1 MKKKA
6 TTKKTASKGSQSESA
21 KKEENTVMVSS
32 GRTGKGIKAANAFTP
47 RTEGLQPHSAFD
59 NAMKQ
64 FDQAASLLKLTA
76 SQTAMIKQPRK
87 CVEVTLPIRMDDGTI
102 QTFTGFRV
110 QHNIARGP
118 AKGGVRYHQDV
129 NLDEVK
135 ALSFWMTFKCAVA
148 NIPMG
153 GAKGGIIVDP
163 KKLSLGELERLSRRY
178 FSELEEMFGP
188 DRDVPAPDVNTT
200 PQIMGW
206 FMDTYSMHKREHL
219 PAVVTGKP
227 LEIGGSRGRVLATAM
242 GLLFAVRR
250 AVAAHKEKMSGL
262 TVAVQGFGNVGGNAA
277 MLLHQDGCKI
287 VAISDQYGAY
297 HNPSGIDIDQA
308 MKFSQKNGGL
318 KNFET
323 SKLAKKMA
331 NPGDLLELEVDILA
345 PCALE
350 LVITKANAGKVK
362 ARYVAEGANGPLD
375 SDADAILNKKGVFV
389 IPDILCNAG
398 GVIVSYFEWVQNRMG
413 YYWPV
418 ERVNTELEV
427 AMKVAFDSVYETYLQ
442 YNCTMRVAAFV
453 VAISRV
459 SIASEMRGLY
469 A

>member
-1 MKKKA
+1 MKKKE
-6 TTKKTASKGSQSESA
+6 TKKSA
-21 KKEENTVMVSS
+21 PKSSSKKEESSVMISS
-32 GRTGKGIKAANAFTP
+32 GKAMKGAKAASAFNP
-47 RTEGLQPHSAFD
+47 RTEGLMPHSAFD

-64 FDQAASLLKLTA
+64 FDQAASVLKLTA

-87 CVEVTLPIRMDDGTI
+87 CVEVTLPIRMDDGSI
-102 QTFTGFRV
+102 QTFTGYRV

-118 AKGGVRYHQDV
+118 AKGGVRYHPNV
-129 NLDEVK
+129 SLDEVK

-153 GAKGGIIVDP
+153 GGKGGIIVDP
-163 KKLSLGELERLSRRY
+163 QKLSIGELERLSRRY

-227 LEIGGSRGRVLATAM
+227 LEIGGSKGRVLATSL
-242 GLLFAVRR
+242 GLLFATRR
-250 AVAAHKEKMSGL
+250 AVAANGEKMAGL
-262 TVAVQGFGNVGGNAA
+262 TVSVQGFGNVGGNAA

-287 VAISDQYGAY
+287 LAISDQYGAF
-297 HNPSGIDIDQA
+297 HNPDGINIPEA
-308 MKFSQKNGGL
+308 MKYAEKNRGL
-318 KNFET
+318 KGFEST
-323 SKLAKKMA
+323 KLAKKMA
-331 NPGDLLELEVDILA
+331 NPMDLLELDVDILA

-350 LVITKANAGKVK
+350 LQLTKANANKVK
-362 ARYVAEGANGPLD
+362 ARYIAEGANGPCD
-375 SDADAILNKKGVFV
+375 SDADEVFNKKGIFV

-398 GVIVSYFEWVQNRMG
+398 GVVVSYFEWVQNRMG
-413 YYWPV
+413 YYWSV
-418 ERVNTELEV
+418 DRINRELEDV
-427 AMKVAFDSVYETYLQ
+427 MNIAFDGVYETHLQ
-442 YNCTMRVAAFV
+442 YNCPMRVAAFA
-453 VAISRV
+453 VAIKRV
-459 SIASEMRGLY
+459 SVASEMRGLY

>member
-1 MKKKA
+1 MKKKE
-6 TTKKTASKGSQSESA
+6 TTEKDA
-21 KKEENTVMVSS
+21 KKVARKKATKPGRTVMVGS
-32 GRTGKGIKAANAFTP
+32 GMMGTGLDAAEAFSP
-47 RTEGLQPHSAFD
+47 RTEGLQPTTAFE

-64 FDQAASLLKLTA
+64 FDQAAALLKLTA

-102 QTFTGFRV
+102 QTFTGYRV

-118 AKGGVRYHQDV
+118 AKGGVRYHPDV

-135 ALSFWMTFKCAVA
+135 ALAFWMTFKCAVA

-153 GAKGGIIVDP
+153 GGKGGIIVDP

-178 FSELEEMFGP
+178 FSELEDMFGP
-188 DRDVPAPDVNTT
+188 DRDVPAPDVNTN
-200 PQIMGW
+200 PQVMAW
-206 FMDTYSMHKREHL
+206 FMDTYSMHKRDTL

-227 LEIGGSRGRVLATAM
+227 IEIGGSRGRVLATAM

-250 AVAAHKEKMSGL
+250 AIAAHGEKMEGQ

-277 MLLHQDGCKI
+277 WLLHKDGCKI
-287 VAISDQYGAY
+287 IAISDQYGAY
-297 HNPSGIDIDQA
+297 HNPDGIDVSAA
-308 MKFSQKNGGL
+308 MKYSEQHGGL
-318 KNFET
+318 KKFES
-323 SKLAKKMA
+323 SKLAKKME
-331 NPGDLLELEVDILA
+331 NPADLLELKVDILA

-350 LVITKANAGKVK
+350 LVITGKNANKIK

-375 SDADAILNKKGVFV
+375 AHADDVLNKKGIFV

-418 ERVNTELEV
+418 ERVDQELEI
-427 AMKVAFDSVYETYLQ
+427 AMNTAFDSVYDTYLK
-442 YNCTMRVAAFV
+442 YNCSMRVAAFV
-453 VAISRV
+453 LSISRV
-459 SIASEMRGLY
+459 SHASEMRGLY

>member
-1 MKKKA
+1 MKKKE
-6 TTKKTASKGSQSESA
+6 TKKSA
-21 KKEENTVMVSS
+21 PKSSPKKEESSVMVSS
-32 GRTGKGIKAANAFTP
+32 GKAMKGAKAAHAFNP
-47 RTEGLQPHSAFD
+47 RTEGLQPHSAFE

-64 FDQAASLLKLTA
+64 FDQAASVLKLTA

-87 CVEVTLPIRMDDGTI
+87 CVEVTLPIRMDDGSI
-102 QTFTGFRV
+102 QTFTGYRV

-118 AKGGVRYHQDV
+118 AKGGVRYHPNV
-129 NLDEVK
+129 SLDEVK

-153 GAKGGIIVDP
+153 GGKGGIIVDP
-163 KKLSLGELERLSRRY
+163 QKLSLGELERLSRRY

-227 LEIGGSRGRVLATAM
+227 LEIGGSKGRVLATSL
-242 GLLFAVRR
+242 GLLFATRR
-250 AVAAHKEKMSGL
+250 AVAANGEKMAGL

-277 MLLHQDGCKI
+277 MLLHQDGCK
-287 VAISDQYGAY
+287 VLAISDQYGAF
-297 HNPSGIDIDQA
+297 HNPDGIDIPEA
-308 MKFSQKNGGL
+308 MKYAEKHNGL
-318 KNFET
+318 KGFEST
-323 SKLAKKMA
+323 KLAKKMA
-331 NPGDLLELEVDILA
+331 DPMELLELKVDILA

-350 LVITKANAGKVK
+350 LQLTKANANKVK
-362 ARYVAEGANGPLD
+362 ARYIAEGANGPC
-375 SDADAILNKKGVFV
+375 DADADEVFNKKGIFL

-398 GVIVSYFEWVQNRMG
+398 GVVVSYFEWVQNRMG
-413 YYWPV
+413 YYWSV
-418 ERVNTELEV
+418 DRINRELEDL
-427 AMKVAFDSVYETYLQ
+427 MNTAFDAVYETHIQ
-442 YNCTMRVAAFV
+442 YNCPMRVAAFA
-453 VAISRV
+453 VAIKRV
-459 SIASEMRGLY
+459 SVASEMRGLY

>member
-1 MKKKA
+1 MKKKETPKKSSA
-6 TTKKTASKGSQSESA
+6 KQSKTAG
-21 KKEENTVMVSS
+21 KKEDNTVMVSS
-32 GRTGKGIKAANAFTP
+32 GKTGKGLKAANAFNP
-47 RTEGLQPHSAFD
+47 RTEGLQPHSAFE

-64 FDQAASLLKLTA
+64 FDAAAKLLKLTA

-87 CVEVTLPIRMDDGTI
+87 IVEVTLPVRMDDGTI
-102 QTFTGFRV
+102 QTFTGYRV

-129 NLDEVK
+129 SLDEVK

-148 NIPMG
+148 DIPMG
-153 GAKGGIIVDP
+153 GGKGGIIVDP
-163 KKLSLGELERLSRRY
+163 KKLSMSELERLSRRY

-242 GLLFAVRR
+242 GLLFATRR
-250 AVAAHKEKMSGL
+250 AIAKHNEKMAGQ

-277 MLLHQDGCKI
+277 MLLHKDGCKI
-287 VAISDQYGAY
+287 LGISDQYGAFY
-297 HNPSGIDIDQA
+297 NLNGIDIPAA
-308 MKFSQKNGGL
+308 MEYAQKNGGL
-318 KNFET
+318 KNFES
-323 SKLAKKMA
+323 SKLAKKFD
-331 NPGDLLELEVDILA
+331 NPGDLLEMDVDILA

-350 LVITKANAGKVK
+350 LVITAKNAGKIR
-362 ARYVAEGANGPLD
+362 ARYIAEGANGPCD
-375 SDADAILNKKGVFV
+375 SDADAILDKKGIFM

-418 ERVNTELEV
+418 ERINNELEV
-427 AMKVAFDSVYETYLQ
+427 AMNSAFDSVYDTYLQ
-442 YNCTMRVAAFV
+442 YNCPMRVAAFV
-453 VAISRV
+453 IAIHRV
-459 SIASEMRGLY
+459 SVASEIRGLY

>member
-1 MKKKA
+1 MKKKESP
-6 TTKKTASKGSQSESA
+6 KKTSA
-21 KKEENTVMVSS
+21 KPTKAEDKKKETTYMVSS
-32 GRTGKGIKAANAFTP
+32 GKAMSSKTAGNAFNP

-64 FDQAASLLKLTA
+64 FDAAAALLKLTA

-87 CVEVTLPIRMDDGTI
+87 IVEVTLPVRMDDGTI
-102 QTFTGFRV
+102 QTFTGYRV

-129 NLDEVK
+129 SLDEVK

-153 GAKGGIIVDP
+153 GGKGGIIVDP

-227 LEIGGSRGRVLATAM
+227 LEIGGSKGRVLATSL
-242 GLLFAVRR
+242 GLLFATRR
-250 AVAAHKEKMSGL
+250 AVAANKEKMAGQ
-262 TVAVQGFGNVGGNAA
+262 TVVVQGFGNVGGNAA
-277 MLLHQDGCKI
+277 ALLYEDGCKI
-287 VAISDQYGAY
+287 LAISDQYGAF
-297 HNPSGIDIDQA
+297 HNPDGIDIPQA
-308 MKFSQKNGGL
+308 MKYAEKNHGL
-318 KNFET
+318 KGFEST
-323 SKLAKKMA
+323 KLAKKMA
-331 NPGDLLELEVDILA
+331 NPMDLLELECDILA

-350 LVITKANAGKVK
+350 LQLTRANASKVK
-362 ARYVAEGANGPLD
+362 ARYIAEGANGPC
-375 SDADAILNKKGVFV
+375 DANADEVFNKKGIFV

-418 ERVNTELEV
+418 ERINQELEV
-427 AMKVAFDSVYETYLQ
+427 AMNTAFDSVYETYRQ
-442 YNCTMRVAAFV
+442 YNCPMRVAAFV
-453 VAISRV
+453 VAIRRV
-459 SIASEMRGLY
+459 SVASEMRGLY